1 MRKLKRVNLKLFLS
15 QKIALKFENA
25 GYELK

>member
-1 MRKLKRVNLKLFLS
+1 MRKLKRVNLNLLLS